1 MSPAEAVTSA
11 SELNADLQEYCSFAA
26 DADLP
31 TNSKPARPTSFE
43 PLTNKRLW
51 GLGLLPL
58 VEGVELKS
66 VIRAIEELKGMDRMR
81 GVVMGTRGLGK
92 GLDDPVR
99 AGRRSRTAFQV
110 RTS

>member
-1 MSPAEAVTSA
+1 
-11 SELNADLQEYCSFAA
+11 
-26 DADLP
+26 
-31 TNSKPARPTSFE
+31 
-43 PLTNKRLW
+43 
-51 GLGLLPL
+51 
-58 VEGVELKS
+58 